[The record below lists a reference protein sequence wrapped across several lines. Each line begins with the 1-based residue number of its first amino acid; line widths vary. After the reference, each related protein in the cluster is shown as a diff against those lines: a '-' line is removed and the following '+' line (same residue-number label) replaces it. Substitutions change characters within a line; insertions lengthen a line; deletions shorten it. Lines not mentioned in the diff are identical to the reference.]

1 MMANFWRVIWKYL
14 AKIFYDGQLLE
25 GFLEISRQSFPWYPK
40 FGDLSRQKILWW
52 LADSVYY
59 ASQNF
64 DGKLVQKHPDK
75 FQRQPNFGKIWFNF
89 A

>member
-1 MMANFWRVIWKYL
+1 MMANSWRVFWKYL
-14 AKIFYDGQLLE
+14 AKVFHDTQSSETYLAKKSFDDLPILSIMLVKTWRI
-25 GFLEISRQSFPWYPK
+25 ISKY
-40 FGDLSRQKILWW
+40 LAKI
-52 LADSVYY
+52 S
-59 ASQNF
+59 F